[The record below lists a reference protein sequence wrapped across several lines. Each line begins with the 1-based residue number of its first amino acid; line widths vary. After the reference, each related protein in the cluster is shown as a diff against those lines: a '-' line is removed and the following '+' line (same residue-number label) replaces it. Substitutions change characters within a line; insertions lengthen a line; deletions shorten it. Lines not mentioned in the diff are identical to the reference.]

1 MNLWLLFGGLLGG
14 LVFAGVIFWAFRMPD
29 GEILRLSVR
38 GEKIEYQLW
47 QAELQVQL
55 GRCSGV
61 ELVGCLPDPEA
72 VEICRLF
79 MRQRPW
85 IRFSPEVCKSAAG
98 VLY

>member
-14 LVFAGVIFWAFRMPD
+14 LVFAGVIFWAFRMP
-29 GEILRLSVR
+29 
-38 GEKIEYQLW
+38 EKIEYQLW

-55 GRCSGV
+55 GHCSGV

-72 VEICRLF
+72 AEICRLF

-85 IRFSPEVCKSAAG
+85 IRFSPEVCKSGAG